1 MIYQV
6 EETAK
11 FRRGVRRMAKR
22 GADLAELEFVVNEL
36 RSDRKL
42 DKKYKDHAL
51 TGNRQGTRE
60 CHIKSDWL
68 LIYEIKNEVLMLLL
82 IDTGTH
88 DEVLGV

>member
-1 MIYQV
+1 MIYDV
-6 EETAK
+6 ERTARYK
-11 FRRGVRRMAKR
+11 KAYKRMKKR
-22 GADLAELEFVVNEL
+22 GANLSELNYVVNEL
-36 RSDRKL
+36 RSSRKL

-51 TGNRQGTRE
+51 TGNMQGTRE